1 MITTVFDL
9 CVRLIEW
16 LAGLLGTTYVAINVW
31 IFCVIWPLLT
41 VGLIVVVVMQ
51 HKRIRSLQSKNE
63 PNLSSSS

>member
-31 IFCVIWPLLT
+31 IFCVIWLLLT

-51 HKRIRSLQSKNE
+51 CKRIWALSHHNQS
-63 PNLSSSS
+63 P